1 MCFSGLRLTT
11 VCYVKTRQKQNQN
24 QKQKQNKFHQV
35 YDVLDLQRFVVTSP
49 SPTNLGKRKSL
60 IPTYAVKTC
69 PVWTERMNTFS
80 YIINPH
86 PPVLHILLR
95 SFNLEPLVPVFFFF
109 FSNQWH
115 RTIIKPRILTRGHKR
130 SLKSNSRVSSFWSF
144 IASLRARC

>member
-1 MCFSGLRLTT
+1 MCFSGLRLTP
-11 VCYVKTRQKQNQN
+11 VCYVKTRQNQN

-49 SPTNLGKRKSL
+49 SPTNLFRKSL

-95 SFNLEPLVPVFFFF
+95 SFNLEPLIPVFFFF
-109 FSNQWH
+109 STSDYM
-115 RTIIKPRILTRGHKR
+115 TIIKPRILTRGHKR

-144 IASLRARC
+144 IASLRPRC